1 MRGALATGWIAPG
14 RVAHRSDELRQGRHH
29 VRRQRHGHADPGATA
44 QVNYTLDLSA
54 PVNFV
59 KDTQLTVTVTQNGEI
74 ESQECVLINI
84 TSSLNAN
91 QNGFYL
97 YVNFPTLGQD
107 FSVLI
112 TASGGGTASSP
123 IQIDRT
129 NAITS
134 GVACGVWLYAAAQ
147 SAVIDLFY
155 DNCMPVHASGSRG
168 ESFVDQST
176 TGIVFEVI

>member
-1 MRGALATGWIAPG
+1 MGNTSATTLKNISSATESKSYDL
-14 RVAHRSDELRQGRHH
+14 VVSCS
-29 VRRQRHGHADPGATA
+29 DPGATA

-74 ESQECVLINI
+74 ESEECVLINI
-84 TSSLNAN
+84 TSSLVAN

-107 FSVLI
+107 FSDLI

-134 GVACGVWLYAAAQ
+134 GNACGVWLYATTQ

-155 DNCMPVHASGSRG
+155 DNCMPVHLSSSRS